1 MQDPIYADLATEAAY
16 VALLRWVDDYC
27 QDGIVDAERTVPVAA
42 PSPLSPRSSPPVGSP
57 LSARSPATHPSGREQ
72 GGLAW
77 QQRAQR
83 AWEAGAQREA
93 EAQMGG
99 GVRVAADEEIS
110 IFVDGQWVLATVFGH
125 GVAHGLHELRDVGG
139 RVRAVDLSAAQWLYA
154 SVFRGEESLSQM
166 ARMA

>member
-83 AWEAGAQREA
+83 AWEAGSVWPLTRRLASSLTASGCWRPCVGTVWRTGCMSCVMLVGVCAQS
-93 EAQMGG
+93 
-99 GVRVAADEEIS
+99 IS
-110 IFVDGQWVLATVFGH
+110 QRRSGCMRLC
-125 GVAHGLHELRDVGG
+125 
-139 RVRAVDLSAAQWLYA
+139 SAAKKACRRWHGWLDVCVCVVCRLY
-154 SVFRGEESLSQM
+154 L
-166 ARMA
+166 